1 MSLQTDRIFYAALAA
16 DSTIMAAVENRV
28 YNTAIP
34 LPEQD
39 ADNVPAPY
47 IIISFEGMQN
57 DDQTKDDS
65 YEGDED
71 IVTISMSICHTT
83 RGALAT
89 LADQVRAAIP
99 DFFCTYE
106 YDEESGEE
114 DLTELLPIDYTL
126 TAGPIIY
133 DEFKPA
139 YEITLNYRCI
149 TNA

>member
-1 MSLQTDRIFYAALAA
+1 MSLQTDRIFYTALAA
-16 DSTIMAAVENRV
+16 DSTIMTAVENRV

-34 LPEQD
+34 LPEAD

-47 IIISFEGMQN
+47 IIIAFNGMQN
-57 DDQTKDDS
+57 DITVKDDN

-71 IVTISMSICHTT
+71 IVTISVSVCATT
-83 RGALAT
+83 RPALAT

-99 DFFCTYE
+99 DFFRTYE

-133 DEFKPA
+133 DEYKPA
-139 YEITLNYRCI
+139 YEITLTYRCT